1 MQPIAADEME
11 REKNRSQHQRS
22 KKYVKFASERANL
35 DKGIVR
41 THWYSHMTRLSARRT
56 VGNMRMQIESLGGG
70 GAARIC

>member
-1 MQPIAADEME
+1 MTIILIGKNIPLMQPIAADEME

-41 THWYSHMTRLSARRT
+41 TH
-56 VGNMRMQIESLGGG
+56 
-70 GAARIC
+70 